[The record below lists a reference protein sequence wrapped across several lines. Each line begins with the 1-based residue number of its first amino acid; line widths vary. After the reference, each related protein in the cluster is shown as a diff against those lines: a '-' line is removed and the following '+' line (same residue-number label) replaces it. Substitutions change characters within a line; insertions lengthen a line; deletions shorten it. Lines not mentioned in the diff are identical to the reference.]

1 MKQAFITQQVE
12 VQVLERLHIYTYK
25 IKTYTPLPNVKKK
38 STCQLISTHD
48 VRITVSSILLNKT

>member
-38 STCQLISTHD
+38 IYMSTHFYTRRKD
-48 VRITVSSILLNKT
+48 YSI